1 MKGLSLHRILQ
12 CDRFVLAVWQ
22 CTLGNSASVSQSRFT
37 HKGKGNGMLFFLLLC
52 DAETRDNECVGQAH
66 VILLSERRNVM
77 NIFESWAEPLRIA
90 SHYGVTCHNK

>member
-1 MKGLSLHRILQ
+1 
-12 CDRFVLAVWQ
+12 
-22 CTLGNSASVSQSRFT
+22 
-37 HKGKGNGMLFFLLLC
+37 MLLFLLLC